1 MAPIQVKLTAPGKC
15 HIVHTASGA
24 DFATAGSPEF
34 GGPGGSFSA
43 TDLLAAALGACLITS
58 IDKVAERGGLDPTQ
72 LEMSVTKTLAQ
83 NPGRVAALDVVIG
96 HPAGFSAEL
105 LPKLERAA
113 RSCAVKRSLHPDM
126 AITVR
131 FL

>member
-1 MAPIQVKLTAPGKC
+1 MAPIQIKLAAPGKC

-24 DFATAGSPEF
+24 AFATASSPEF

-58 IDKVAERGGLDPTQ
+58 IDKVAERGGLDPTL
-72 LEMSVTKTLAQ
+72 LEINVTKTLGH

-96 HPAGFSAEL
+96 HPAGFTAEL

-113 RSCAVKRSLHPDM
+113 ASCAVKRSLHPEM
-126 AITVR
+126 TIIVR
-131 FL
+131 FQ